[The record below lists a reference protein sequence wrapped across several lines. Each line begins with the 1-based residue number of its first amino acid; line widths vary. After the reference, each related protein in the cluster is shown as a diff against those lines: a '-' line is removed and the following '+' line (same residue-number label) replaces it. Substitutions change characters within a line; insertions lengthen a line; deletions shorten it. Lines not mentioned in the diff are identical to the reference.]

1 MPQIMSHQPES
12 KIESNV
18 PVEVVESWK
27 RALAELIEIALNDKI
42 RDCIRLY
49 NPEKPSKDNKKALKA
64 CRKDS
69 IIETLNFLSK
79 ATNKDMN
86 KDIAIDKLCLK
97 IKNFFPDICQI
108 CDQSYIVK
116 YEDKPLLNCGS
127 CGQEVHRLCYL
138 KLLRSMKL
146 INDNEEM
153 SELLY
158 KIPGLY
164 YLCPSCQDET
174 ISFTYNKQNTDTISS
189 KTESS
194 STKIDP
200 IDKTNDTEILIN
212 ESPDQNLT
220 TQKKQKQHFR

>member
-1 MPQIMSHQPES
+1 MPQIMSHQAES

-79 ATNKDMN
+79 ATNEDMN

-153 SELLY
+153 SDLRCT
-158 KIPGLY
+158 K
-164 YLCPSCQDET
+164 YLDCTIYAHPVRMKQSALPT
-174 ISFTYNKQNTDTISS
+174 IS
-189 KTESS
+189 KTLTQSVLKL
-194 STKIDP
+194 TLHQP
-200 IDKTNDTEILIN
+200 RLIL
-212 ESPDQNLT
+212 
-220 TQKKQKQHFR
+220 